1 MELIHSSHPHV
12 SAVRINPHPNHT
24 FTRTYRSEGRHYI
37 AAHRFLN
44 TSNVRFKEST
54 SDKQPKLREKQ
65 DEGSYE
71 TTVLV
76 ETMYST
82 SLVQGFMKLNQRLLR
97 VMKEPSL
104 ILNL

>member
-1 MELIHSSHPHV
+1 MFKKTTENAS
-12 SAVRINPHPNHT
+12 
-24 FTRTYRSEGRHYI
+24 FTRKPGTKTNTLIGQRCMKVTVCTY
-37 AAHRFLN
+37 
-44 TSNVRFKEST
+44 
-54 SDKQPKLREKQ
+54 D
-65 DEGSYE
+65 

-76 ETMYST
+76 DTMYST